1 MGYINTSIFVLLFD
15 RLLFRQLLQLFVEPF
30 FVVVRSEFAGS
41 LLEAFELTFAFGH
54 AALLNMHNFT
64 VFIDESGDE
73 GFVFRDPPEK
83 GSSDWF
89 IVSAV
94 VSLTDHQSDLR
105 LAGEKIR
112 EAFEMPPHSVLHFT
126 KLSHE
131 RRLLAIDTIMR
142 ERIRFVSVLIDKR
155 NIRDV
160 STFTAQRGRLYY
172 YAVRLLLE
180 RVSWLCRDTANRH
193 RMPSPKARII
203 FEHRRRLKHDDL
215 VSYVR
220 RLKNLSTDDA
230 WLAERQ
236 EDIQIHWPVIDDGL
250 LEAARKEQYVGVQYA
265 DFVASGLKMGLEH
278 TQYGFTEHRYAKAL
292 VPRTYERAG
301 NYLSYGLK
309 FFPSAPHETNAFM
322 HWVYKHC
329 RG

>member
-30 FVVVRSEFAGS
+30 FVVVRPEFAGS

-54 AALLNMHNFT
+54 AAFLNMHNFT
-64 VFIDESGDE
+64 VFIDESG
-73 GFVFRDPPEK
+73 
-83 GSSDWF
+83 
-89 IVSAV
+89 
-94 VSLTDHQSDLR
+94 
-105 LAGEKIR
+105 
-112 EAFEMPPHSVLHFT
+112 
-126 KLSHE
+126 
-131 RRLLAIDTIMR
+131 
-142 ERIRFVSVLIDKR
+142 
-155 NIRDV
+155 
-160 STFTAQRGRLYY
+160 
-172 YAVRLLLE
+172 
-180 RVSWLCRDTANRH
+180 
-193 RMPSPKARII
+193 
-203 FEHRRRLKHDDL
+203 
-215 VSYVR
+215 
-220 RLKNLSTDDA
+220 
-230 WLAERQ
+230 
-236 EDIQIHWPVIDDGL
+236 
-250 LEAARKEQYVGVQYA
+250 A